1 MSLYRYGKKST
12 CVTSVQA
19 FLVGVR
25 FYCPESAP
33 LRVCWTENES
43 SPSGHLWLGTDWDVC
58 TLVFLP
64 LQSWAE
70 GDGRAG
76 LVKSLS
82 ELWHRNPLGREAY
95 FKENA
100 ALCS

>member
-1 MSLYRYGKKST
+1 M

-25 FYCPESAP
+25 LHCPESAF
-33 LRVCWTENES
+33 LCVCWTEKES

-58 TLVFLP
+58 SLVFQP

-70 GDGRAG
+70 GEERAG
-76 LVKSLS
+76 LLKSLS
-82 ELWHRNPLGREAY
+82 ELWHRSPGGKLTDATGKGDS
-95 FKENA
+95 F
-100 ALCS
+100 